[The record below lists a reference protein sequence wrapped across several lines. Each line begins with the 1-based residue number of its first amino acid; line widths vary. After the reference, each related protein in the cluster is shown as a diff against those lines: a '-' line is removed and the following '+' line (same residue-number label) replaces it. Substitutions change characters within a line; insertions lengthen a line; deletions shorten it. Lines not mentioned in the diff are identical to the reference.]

1 MQVFSKAES
10 KFERLDAR
18 DLNTYG
24 FQNLMDQL
32 PSQGYMEDNSKQRM
46 RAACELTDAEKPQP
60 CITVDQTKFQSVYDI
75 ESMSPSGEYKPHLR
89 LTPVGQL

>member
-1 MQVFSKAES
+1 MGMQVFSKAES

-75 ESMSPSGEYKPHLR
+75 RVYESIR
-89 LTPVGQL
+89 

>member
-75 ESMSPSGEYKPHLR
+75 RVYESIR
-89 LTPVGQL
+89 